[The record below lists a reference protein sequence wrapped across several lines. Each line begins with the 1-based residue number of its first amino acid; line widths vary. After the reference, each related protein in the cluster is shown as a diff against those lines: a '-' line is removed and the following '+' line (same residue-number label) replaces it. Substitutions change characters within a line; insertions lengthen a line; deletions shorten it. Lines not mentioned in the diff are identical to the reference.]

1 MTVKEII
8 LAAANELGVAG
19 EVEPFVMGESTDTE
33 AGAKVKALLRCFN
46 LVENEVALDYL
57 PLLAEEELLS
67 ETGVVYYSSLSRE
80 AARVIGVWDEWG
92 NAVPFTLFPDYL
104 KTQPQKVLVR
114 YTYLPREKTLADESD
129 FTLNASVR
137 LFAYG
142 VAAEYALASGLFQE
156 AAIWEKKY
164 KDAIKAAYSSKPAR
178 RIRSRRW
185 A

>member
-8 LAAANELGVAG
+8 LAAACELGIGEKVEAYLAG
-19 EVEPFVMGESTDTE
+19 KSTDAETE
-33 AGAKVKALLRCFN
+33 TIAKALLRCFN

-57 PLLAEEELLS
+57 PLLAEEELET
-67 ETGVVYYSSLSRE
+67 ETGIVHYTSLSRE
-80 AARVIGVWDEWG
+80 AARVVGVWDEWG
-92 NAVPFTLFPDYL
+92 NSAPFTLFPDYL

-114 YTYLPREKTLADESD
+114 YTYLPKEKTFESESD
-129 FTLNASVR
+129 FTLGASVR

-142 VAAEYALASGLFQE
+142 VAAEYALASGLFEE
-156 AAIWEKKY
+156 AAVWEKKY
-164 KDAIKAAYSSKPAR
+164 KNAIKAAYCSKPAR